1 MKRARKA
8 GSALRQ
14 GGKGGVA
21 GAGPGGGLVSVM
33 VLNMNGKKL
42 TLECIASVGKNTSY
56 PSYEIVVVDNGS
68 TDGSVEM
75 LKALKKKGIV
85 KKLVLNRENAGY
97 SAGVNQG
104 FEASSGEWV
113 YHLDN
118 DTLVEK
124 NWLGRAVGA
133 AESFP
138 GKVGAVGSRIVGK
151 ADYGKGLQGKVIV
164 RERMAV
170 CGAAMM
176 YSRRALEKV
185 GVLDS
190 GLWSPIYGEEQD
202 WCYRARNAGFAV
214 IETNAS
220 RVYHIGGQDTT
231 KSIKAVARYRLLERN
246 RLRAMLY
253 NLSLADFLRH
263 VPGLGL
269 IFLNSFRQGMVLHLL
284 WAYWEN
290 AKGWKEVLRQRRKRK
305 ARLF

>member
-1 MKRARKA
+1 MSGMA
-8 GSALRQ
+8 
-14 GGKGGVA
+14 
-21 GAGPGGGLVSVM
+21 SVM
-33 VLNMNGKKL
+33 LLNMNGKKL
-42 TLECIASVGKNTSY
+42 TRDCIESVQRNTFY
-56 PSYEIVVVDNGS
+56 PNYEVVVVDNGS

-85 KKLVLNRENAGY
+85 KALVLNKENVGY

-124 NWLGRAVGA
+124 NWLSKAVEA
-133 AESFP
+133 AENFP
-138 GKVGAVGSRIVGK
+138 KKVGAVGSKIVGK
-151 ADYGKGLQGKVIV
+151 ADFGKGLQGPEVV

-176 YSRRALEKV
+176 YSRKALEKV
-185 GVLDS
+185 GVLDAK
-190 GLWSPIYGEEQD
+190 LWSPIYGEEQD
-202 WCYRARNAGFAV
+202 WCYRARNKGFAV
-214 IETNAS
+214 LETNAS

-253 NLSLADFLRH
+253 NLPLPDFLRH
-263 VPGLGL
+263 VPGLAL
-269 IFLNSFRQGMVLHLL
+269 IFLNSFRQGMTLHLL
-284 WAYWEN
+284 AAYWEN
-290 AKGWKEVLRQRRKRK
+290 LKGFKEVLRQRRKRR